1 MAIAPTRTP
10 HSGDNPAVDNDH
22 VVPLPGSTHQP
33 GALSAAH
40 LPASWPQWQDEY
52 PVMAPGGHPYVLAAL
67 RMTVSGNR
75 HRQQQRLVENDDLRA
90 RLGPLFST
98 VPVSHSLLQEPH
110 GGQHCRFSTDGPRLW
125 QDTDPDRWPNTLY
138 RQLEQQD
145 GPRRGLGEVTVT
157 LRLLTRN
164 GLTLEVCRTISE
176 CNVRADARLLLVQLP
191 EQLADDRS

>member
-1 MAIAPTRTP
+1 MDIVTTRTP

-22 VVPLPGSTHQP
+22 VVPLRGSTHRP
-33 GALSAAH
+33 GGLPAAH
-40 LPASWPQWQDEY
+40 PPASWPHWQDEY

-67 RMTVSGNR
+67 RMAVSGNR
-75 HRQQQRLVENDDLRA
+75 HWQQQRLVENDDLRV

-145 GPRRGLGEVTVT
+145 GPRQGLGEVTVA
-157 LRLLTRN
+157 LRLLTRS
-164 GLTLEVCRTISE
+164 GLTVEVRRTVSE

-191 EQLADDRS
+191 RQLADDRS

>member
-1 MAIAPTRTP
+1 MDIATTRTP

-22 VVPLPGSTHQP
+22 VVPLTGSTHRP
-33 GALSAAH
+33 GALPAAH

-67 RMTVSGNR
+67 RMEVAGNR
-75 HRQQQRLVENDDLRA
+75 HRQQLRLVENDDLRA
-90 RLGPLFST
+90 RLVPLFST

-145 GPRRGLGEVTVT
+145 GPRRGLGEVTVA
-157 LRLLTRN
+157 LRLLTRS
-164 GLTLEVCRTISE
+164 GLTLEVRRTISE

-191 EQLADDRS
+191 QQLADDRS